1 MKKYR
6 LKPRFYVMAVTTG
19 LLITGFSIMH
29 IDAACSA
36 KLESGEIIK
45 PAAVYAQEIEQP
57 EEPAE
62 PEPVLESLGEYKIT
76 HYCSCP
82 QCCGT
87 WAENR
92 PVDEQGQEIVYT
104 ASGARAEAGK
114 TIAVDPDVIPL
125 GSTVI
130 IGGQEYIA
138 QDTGSAIQGNRIDI
152 YCSSHQEALELGVIT
167 ADVWREAEL

>member
-6 LKPRFYVMAVTTG
+6 LKPRFYVIAVTTG

-29 IDAACSA
+29 IDAACQE

-45 PAAVYAQEIEQP
+45 PVYAEEL

-62 PEPVLESLGEYKIT
+62 PEVPELVSLGEYKIT

-82 QCCGT
+82 QCCGV

-92 PVDEQGQEIVYT
+92 PVDELGQEIVYT
-104 ASGARAEAGK
+104 ASGARAEAGR
-114 TIAVDPDVIPL
+114 TIAVDPEVIPL
-125 GSTVI
+125 GSRVI
-130 IGGQEYIA
+130 IDGKEYIA
-138 QDTGSAIQGNRIDI
+138 QDTGGAIKGNRIDI
-152 YCSSHQEALELGVIT
+152 YCSDHQEALELGVIT
-167 ADVWREAEL
+167 AEVYKEA

>member
-6 LKPRFYVMAVTTG
+6 LKPRFYVIAVTTG

-29 IDAACSA
+29 IDTACSA

-45 PAAVYAQEIEQP
+45 PAVVYAEEI

-62 PEPVLESLGEYKIT
+62 PELALESLGEYKIT

-82 QCCGT
+82 VCCGV

-92 PVDEQGQEIVYT
+92 PVDEYGQEIVYT
-104 ASGARAEAGK
+104 ASGARAEAGR
-114 TIAVDPDVIPL
+114 TIAVDPEVIPL
-125 GSTVI
+125 GSAVI
-130 IGGQEYIA
+130 INGQEYIA
-138 QDTGSAIQGNRIDI
+138 QDTGGAIQGQRIDI
-152 YCSSHQEALELGVIT
+152 YCGSHEEALQLGVIT
-167 ADVWREAEL
+167 AEVFKEAAL

>member
-1 MKKYR
+1 MKRYR
-6 LKPRFYVMAVTTG
+6 LKPRFYVIAVTTG

-29 IDAACSA
+29 IDAACQE

-45 PAAVYAQEIEQP
+45 PVYAQDL

-62 PEPVLESLGEYKIT
+62 PEEPALESLGEYKIT

-82 QCCGT
+82 VCCGV

-92 PVDEQGQEIVYT
+92 PVDENGQEIVYT
-104 ASGARAEAGK
+104 ASGARAEAGR

-125 GSTVI
+125 GSAVI
-130 IGGQEYIA
+130 INGQEYIA
-138 QDTGSAIQGNRIDI
+138 QDTGGAIQGQRIDI
-152 YCSSHQEALELGVIT
+152 YCGSHDEALQLGVIT
-167 ADVWREAEL
+167 AEVFKEV

>member
-6 LKPRFYVMAVTTG
+6 LKPRFYVIAATTG

-29 IDAACSA
+29 IDAACSE
-36 KLESGEIIK
+36 KIETGQVIK
-45 PAAVYAQEIEQP
+45 PAAVYAAEIEEP
-57 EEPAE
+57 EEPEA
-62 PEPVLESLGEYKIT
+62 PELVSLGEYKIT

-82 QCCGT
+82 QCCGV

-92 PVDEQGQEIVYT
+92 PVDETGQEIVVT

-125 GSTVI
+125 GSAVI
-130 IGGQEYIA
+130 IDGQEYIA
-138 QDTGSAIQGNRIDI
+138 QDTGGAIQGNRIDI

-167 ADVWREAEL
+167 AEVYKEA

>member
-62 PEPVLESLGEYKIT
+62 PEPVSLGEFLVT
-76 HYCSCP
+76 HYCSC
-82 QCCGT
+82 QICCGEY
-87 WAENR
+87 AIGR
-92 PVDEQGQEIVYT
+92 PVDENGNEIVYT
-104 ASGARAEAGK
+104 AIGGIAEHDK
-114 TIAVDPDVIPL
+114 TIAVDPNVIPW
-125 GSTVI
+125 GTTVI
-130 IGGQEYIA
+130 INGKEYLANDSGKLIK
-138 QDTGSAIQGNRIDI
+138 GNRIDI
-152 YCSSHQEALELGVIT
+152 YINDHEEANERGKFY
-167 ADVWREAEL
+167 AEVWMEV